1 MEACTGARALQRS
14 EVEGMANIVLAHV
27 SEHSV
32 LEETGARNLIPFVV
46 AGRKRYATCSGVAW
60 FCGNHLAVVN
70 LYGGYLRIYRFEE
83 GDGGTPARLV
93 LLHEIHEGL
102 SFPEDVAVTP
112 DGSMIAIAH
121 SISDRH
127 GISLHPV
134 DAASL
139 APRPSNRMLRV
150 GSAFHGLNFS
160 RNSRHLAFTELGTPG
175 YVEVVRVD
183 TGACTSRLEN
193 LYAPLKPKGVSFT
206 HDERFIVLTLAPNVC
221 QEGAETSSS
230 GMLAVH
236 RFDAALGIIAPEPAA
251 LLHSAGGMLDTVETN
266 TILPAAPGRPW
277 RILAANQ
284 GADTV
289 PAFDFDPEA
298 GTLAF
303 AGIFAAGLSFPH
315 GIDASADGRFV
326 AIASYGDDTL
336 RIARLTHD
344 EMSGSTD
351 VIADNFHLP
360 RMR

>member
-1 MEACTGARALQRS
+1 
-14 EVEGMANIVLAHV
+14 MANIVLAHV

-32 LEETGARNLIPFVV
+32 LDETEARNLIPFVV

-83 GDGGTPARLV
+83 GGGTPARLV
-93 LLHEIHEGL
+93 LLHEMHEGL

-121 SISDRH
+121 SMSDRH

-193 LYAPLKPKGVSFT
+193 LSAPLKPKGVSFT
-206 HDERFIVLTLAPNVC
+206 HDERFIVLTLAPNVG
-221 QEGAETSSS
+221 QESAETSSS
-230 GMLAVH
+230 GVLAVH
-236 RFDAALGIIAPEPAA
+236 RFDAALGIITPEPTA

-284 GADTV
+284 GADIV
-289 PAFDFDPEA
+289 AAFDFDAEA

-326 AIASYGDDTL
+326 AMASYGDDTL

-344 EMSGSTD
+344 ECSTD
-351 VIADNFHLP
+351 VTADTCHLS
-360 RMR
+360 RMRR